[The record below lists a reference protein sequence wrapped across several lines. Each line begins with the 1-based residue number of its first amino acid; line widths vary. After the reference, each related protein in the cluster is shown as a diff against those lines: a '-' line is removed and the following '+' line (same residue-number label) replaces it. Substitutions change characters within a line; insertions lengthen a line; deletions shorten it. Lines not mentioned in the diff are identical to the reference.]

1 LSARTYLGFDYGT
14 RHIGVAVGGA
24 HSGLAQPAATVSVR
38 GASPDWEA
46 LDGLVRDWQPDALVI
61 GLPLNMDGSETRLA
75 PAARRFGNRLS
86 SRYNLPVHLVDE
98 RLTSRAARELL
109 GGASRQRVRKEINAI
124 AAQQILQTFLDEHA
138 DNPRHSG

>member
-1 LSARTYLGFDYGT
+1 LSVRTYLGFDYGT
-14 RHIGVAVGGA
+14 RQIGVAVGGER
-24 HSGLAQPAATVSVR
+24 SGLAQPAATVSVH
-38 GASPDWEA
+38 GTKPDWEA
-46 LDGLVRDWQPDALVI
+46 LDGLVRTWQPDALVI

-75 PAARRFGNRLS
+75 PAARGFGNRLR

-109 GGASRQRVRKEINAI
+109 AGASRRRVRKEINAV

-138 DNPRHSG
+138 DNPSHSD